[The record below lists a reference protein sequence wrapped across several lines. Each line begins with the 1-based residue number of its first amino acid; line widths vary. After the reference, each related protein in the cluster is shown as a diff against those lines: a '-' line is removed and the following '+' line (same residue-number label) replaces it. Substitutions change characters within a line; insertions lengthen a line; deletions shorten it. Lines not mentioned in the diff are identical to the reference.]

1 LVARVY
7 AYSTPTSPNFEFVI
21 DSCLSDPNV
30 GITNITYNKEE
41 FQRLP
46 DWPKFT
52 DLNERYLEFNEL
64 HEVGSG
70 ENLREMYCDFWND
83 PEEFTRLNPVA
94 SGSFNVSLAIGIT
107 LTVSTV
113 VVIILYAFLRD
124 SFRKS
129 YNTV

>member
-1 LVARVY
+1 M
-7 AYSTPTSPNFEFVI
+7 NFMK
-21 DSCLSDPNV
+21 CM
-30 GITNITYNKEE
+30 
-41 FQRLP
+41 
-46 DWPKFT
+46 
-52 DLNERYLEFNEL
+52 
-64 HEVGSG
+64 GSG

-83 PEEFTRLNPVA
+83 PEEFMRLNPVA

-113 VVIILYAFLRD
+113 VVIILYAFLRG